1 MLEITLIQLAN
12 YLPSDLKGTIQ
23 LEQLAYILSD
33 AHDFLLEVTE
43 AIPPHVIPAMFVTQ
57 ELPRDS
63 GLRHFQKENVRHAF
77 FHVRLSEVEMTDLAS
92 ALRAAGDRGV
102 KLSPDLLSLL
112 ARYVQYFKRKD
123 AAKYVE
129 CSVDNCLKVAEF
141 RRAWY
146 PIRDT
151 ERALREDLET
161 GALYWFGRDRN
172 YHPGL
177 FCHLRKLSALPAPR
191 MLRLMLFVFEWGRQF
206 MRET

>member
-1 MLEITLIQLAN
+1 
-12 YLPSDLKGTIQ
+12 
-23 LEQLAYILSD
+23 
-33 AHDFLLEVTE
+33 
-43 AIPPHVIPAMFVTQ
+43 
-57 ELPRDS
+57 
-63 GLRHFQKENVRHAF
+63 
-77 FHVRLSEVEMTDLAS
+77 MTDMAS
-92 ALRAAGDRGV
+92 VLRAAGDRSV
-102 KLSPDLLSLL
+102 KLSPDLFSLL

-129 CSVDNCLKVAEF
+129 RSLDNCLKVAEF
-141 RRAWY
+141 RRTWY

-177 FCHLRKLSALPAPR
+177 FCHLSKLSALPAPR

-206 MRET
+206 MRERLRAPRLSGAAMVGVVFYSL